1 MASITEQLQNFS
13 KRLSLLQKVL
23 IVGSAVFILGAL
35 GIILFTSKG
44 VDPNY
49 AVLYKDITAED
60 AGKVVASLKEKGI
73 EYTLADGGT
82 TVMVPKDKVYET
94 RITLASEG
102 LPGNSIVGYEVFDKT
117 NLGMSEFVQKLN
129 YRRALEG
136 ELSRTINALEEV
148 KSSRVHIVVPEKAL
162 FKEDQKEPTA
172 SVSLQLKPNKNLS
185 SAAIAGIQN
194 LVASSVEG
202 LSPEKVTI
210 VDQKGRVISADPIDK
225 NSIAG
230 LTAAQHKQQVDVE
243 QYLANKVQS
252 MLDNVLGVDNSSVK
266 VTAELNFTQIEKTI
280 TDYDPDRQVVR
291 SEQQITE
298 KSQSTDSLSY
308 PTVSMAK
315 DQGNIITNYE
325 ISQSIEKIVN
335 EVGNIKRL
343 TVSVLVNGTN
353 KIVEKD
359 GKQVIEY
366 TPRTPEELEQLTLA
380 VKNAVGYDPN
390 RNDQVSVINV
400 PFDNSYYEELI
411 KENQPVPWLQVPENQ
426 KLLLLIAIILLSIFF
441 MYRLLQS
448 KFIKDRIRIAL
459 SLPQTVPLEKEAL
472 KEEEEEEE
480 EPEEELTDLG
490 IDQDELLLL
499 PAELPE
505 QLMLESTPQEE
516 DHYALASA
524 EELDQ
529 EALAAKARAELEKA
543 ETQDLTEE
551 QILKIEMK
559 NKIQNFIDEQTE
571 EAVKLVKVLLSQ
583 DMIGNPPKF

>member
-13 KRLSLLQKVL
+13 KRLSILQKVL
-23 IVGSAVFILGAL
+23 IAGAVFIIMGVL
-35 GIILFTSKG
+35 GIILFTGKPTNS
-44 VDPNY
+44 NY
-49 AVLYKDITAED
+49 AVLFKEISSED
-60 AGKVVASLKEKGI
+60 ARKVVANLKEKGI
-73 EYTLADGGT
+73 EYSLADGGST
-82 TVMVPKDKVYET
+82 ILVPKDLVYET
-94 RITLASEG
+94 RINLASEG
-102 LPGNSIVGYEVFDKT
+102 LPENSIVGFEIFDQS

-148 KSSRVHIVVPEKAL
+148 KSSRVHIVVPEKTL
-162 FKEDQKEPTA
+162 FKEDQKEPSA
-172 SVSLQLKPNKNLS
+172 SISLQLKPNKKLS
-185 SAAIAGIQN
+185 SAAIAGIQS

-202 LSPEKVTI
+202 LSTEKVTI
-210 VDQKGRVISADPIDK
+210 VDQRGRIISADPIDK

-230 LTAAQHKQQVDVE
+230 LTAAQHKQQIEIE
-243 QYLANKVQS
+243 QYLSNKVQS

-266 VTAELNFTQIEKTI
+266 ITTELNFTQIEKTI

-308 PTVSMAK
+308 PAVSMAK
-315 DQGNIITNYE
+315 DQGNLITNYE
-325 ISQSIEKIVN
+325 ISQSVEKIVN

-366 TPRTPEELEQLTLA
+366 TPRTPEELEQLNLA

-400 PFDNSYYEELI
+400 PFDNSYYEDLI

-426 KLLLLIAIILLSIFF
+426 KLLILLTIILLSVFF
-441 MYRLLQS
+441 MFRLLQS

-459 SLPQTVPLEKEAL
+459 SLPKSVAL
-472 KEEEEEEE
+472 DKQAIQEEEEEE

-499 PAELPE
+499 PTELPE
-505 QLMLESTPQEE
+505 QLMLESMPSEE
-516 DHYALASA
+516 DQYALASEA
-524 EELDQ
+524 ELDQ
-529 EALAAKARAELEKA
+529 EALAAKARAELEKS
-543 ETQDLTEE
+543 ETQDLSEE
-551 QILKIEMK
+551 QMLKIEMK
-559 NKIQNFIDEQTE
+559 NKIQNYIDEQTE
-571 EAVKLVKVLLSQ
+571 DAVRLVKVLLAQ
-583 DMIGNPPKF
+583 DMINNPPKF

>member
-1 MASITEQLQNFS
+1 MASFTEQLRIFS
-13 KRLSLLQKVL
+13 QKLSILQKVL
-23 IVGSAVFILGAL
+23 IIGAVVVVLGVL
-35 GIILFTSKG
+35 GLILFTGQSSNP
-44 VDPNY
+44 DF
-49 AVLYKDITAED
+49 AVLYKDISTED
-60 AGKVVASLKEKGI
+60 AGKVVASLKEKAI

-82 TVMVPKDKVYET
+82 TIMVPKDKVYET
-94 RITLASEG
+94 RINLASEG
-102 LPGNSIVGYEVFDKT
+102 LPGSSIVGFEVFDKT

-136 ELSRTINALEEV
+136 ELSRTINALDEV

-172 SVSLQLKPNKNLS
+172 SVSLQLKPNKKLS
-185 SAAIAGIQN
+185 SGAISGIQN

-202 LSPEKVTI
+202 LSPEKVTV
-210 VDQKGRVISADPIDK
+210 VDQKGRVISADVIDK

-243 QYLANKVQS
+243 QYLTSKVQS

-280 TDYDPDRQVVR
+280 TDYDPDRQVIR

-353 KIVEKD
+353 KIVDKN
-359 GKQVIEY
+359 GQQVIEY
-366 TPRTPEELEQLTLA
+366 TPRTNEELEQLNLA

-390 RNDQVSVINV
+390 RNDQVSVLNV

-411 KENQPVPWLQVPENQ
+411 KENQPIPWLQVPENQ

-441 MYRLLQS
+441 MFRLLQS
-448 KFIKDRIRIAL
+448 KYVKDRIRIAL
-459 SLPQTVPLEKEAL
+459 SLPQNVPLDKDVL
-472 KEEEEEEE
+472 KEEEEE

-490 IDQDELLLL
+490 IDHDELLLL

-505 QLMLESTPQEE
+505 QLMLESLPTDE
-516 DHYALASA
+516 DQYALSSEA
-524 EELDQ
+524 ELDQ

-543 ETQDLTEE
+543 ETQDLSEE
-551 QILKIEMK
+551 QMLKIEMK

-571 EAVKLVKVLLSQ
+571 DAVRLVKVLLTQ
-583 DMIGNPPKF
+583 DLMNNPPKF

>member
-13 KRLSLLQKVL
+13 KRLSILQKVL
-23 IVGSAVFILGAL
+23 IAGAVFIIMGVL
-35 GIILFTSKG
+35 GIILFTGKPTNS
-44 VDPNY
+44 NY
-49 AVLYKDITAED
+49 AVLFKEISAED
-60 AGKVVASLKEKGI
+60 AGKVVANLKEKGI
-73 EYTLADGGT
+73 EYSLADGGST
-82 TVMVPKDKVYET
+82 ILVPKDLVYET
-94 RITLASEG
+94 RINLASEG
-102 LPGNSIVGYEVFDKT
+102 LPGNSIVGFEIFDQT
-117 NLGMSEFVQKLN
+117 NLGMSEFVQKSN

-148 KSSRVHIVVPEKAL
+148 KSSRVHIVVPEKTL

-172 SVSLQLKPNKNLS
+172 SISLQLKPNKNLS
-185 SAAIAGIQN
+185 SAAIAGIQS

-202 LSPEKVTI
+202 LSTEKVTI
-210 VDQKGRVISADPIDK
+210 VDQKGRIISADPIDK

-230 LTAAQHKQQVDVE
+230 LTAAQHKQQIEIE
-243 QYLANKVQS
+243 QYLSNKVQS

-266 VTAELNFTQIEKTI
+266 ITTELNFTQIEKTI
-280 TDYDPDRQVVR
+280 TDYDPDRQVIR

-308 PTVSMAK
+308 PAVSMAK
-315 DQGNIITNYE
+315 DQGNLITNYE
-325 ISQSIEKIVN
+325 ISQSVEKIVN

-366 TPRTPEELEQLTLA
+366 TPRTPEELEQLNLA

-400 PFDNSYYEELI
+400 PFDNSYYEDLI

-426 KLLLLIAIILLSIFF
+426 KLLILLAIILLSVFF
-441 MYRLLQS
+441 MFRLLQS
-448 KFIKDRIRIAL
+448 KYIKDRIRIAL
-459 SLPQTVPLEKEAL
+459 SLPKSVPLDKQAIQ
-472 KEEEEEEE
+472 EEEEEE

-505 QLMLESTPQEE
+505 QLMLESMPSEE
-516 DHYALASA
+516 DQYALAS
-524 EELDQ
+524 ETELDQ
-529 EALAAKARAELEKA
+529 EALAAKARAELEKS
-543 ETQDLTEE
+543 ETQDLSEE
-551 QILKIEMK
+551 QMLKIEMK
-559 NKIQNFIDEQTE
+559 NKIQNYIDEQTE
-571 EAVKLVKVLLSQ
+571 DAVRLVKVLLTQ
-583 DMIGNPPKF
+583 DMINNPPKF

>member
-1 MASITEQLQNFS
+1 MASITEQIQNFS
-13 KRLSLLQKVL
+13 KRLSILQKVL
-23 IVGSAVFILGAL
+23 IGGAVVLVLGVL
-35 GIILFTSKG
+35 GLILFTGKASN
-44 VDPNY
+44 PNF
-49 AVLYKDITAED
+49 AVLYKDISTED
-60 AGKVVASLKEKGI
+60 AGKVVTSLKEKGI
-73 EYTLADGGT
+73 EYSLADGGS
-82 TVMVPKDKVYET
+82 TVLVPKDQVYET

-102 LPGNSIVGYEVFDKT
+102 LPGNSIVGFEIFDKT
-117 NLGMSEFVQKLN
+117 NLGMSEFVQKSN

-185 SAAIAGIQN
+185 SAAISGIQS

-210 VDQKGRVISADPIDK
+210 IDQKGRIISADPIDK

-230 LTAAQHKQQVDVE
+230 LTAAQHKQQIEVE

-266 VTAELNFTQIEKTI
+266 VTSELNFTQIEKTI
-280 TDYDPDRQVVR
+280 TDFDPDRQVVR

-308 PTVSMAK
+308 PAVSMAK

-335 EVGNIKRL
+335 EIGNIKRL

-353 KIVEKD
+353 KIVEKN

-366 TPRTPEELEQLTLA
+366 TPRTQEELEQLTLA

-390 RNDQVSVINV
+390 RNDQVSVLNV
-400 PFDNSYYEELI
+400 PFDNSYYEDLL

-426 KLLLLIAIILLSIFF
+426 KLLMLIAIILLSVFF
-441 MYRLLQS
+441 MFRLLQS
-448 KFIKDRIRIAL
+448 KFVKDRIRIAL
-459 SLPQTVPLEKEAL
+459 ALPKSVPLDKESV
-472 KEEEEEEE
+472 KEEEEEE

-505 QLMLESTPQEE
+505 QLMLESMQQDE
-516 DHYALASA
+516 DQYALASEA
-524 EELDQ
+524 ELDQ

-543 ETQDLTEE
+543 ETQDLSED

-571 EAVKLVKVLLSQ
+571 DAVRLVKVFLTQ
-583 DMIGNPPKF
+583 DMINNPPKF